1 MKDIAENYQLL
12 DVKTL
17 HQNEDN
23 PRSIDDEMFRKLRC
37 SILLFDKM
45 LRLRPLVQRNLEVL
59 GGNMR
64 LKSLH
69 WILSATREE
78 MANLLHGIEA
88 WEQKKEDEKVALME
102 HWEKWQRNPMVPTLD
117 ANDFTDKEVEEF
129 IAKDNISYG
138 RWCNRILKK
147 WNQKNLEDWGLAVKK
162 AKDGKNV
169 AEVPFTEVLNES
181 HNYVVLYFDNQVD
194 WLQAKTLLGI
204 KPARCL
210 STKIGE
216 NNINSNKVGEGRVL
230 RGAEAINRLLNA
242 KKRGGK
248 K

>member
-1 MKDIAENYQLL
+1 MPENYQLL
-12 DVKTL
+12 DVRTL
-17 HQNEDN
+17 HQNADN

-45 LRLRPLVQRNLEVL
+45 LRLRPLVQKNLEVL

-69 WILSATREE
+69 WIVSATREE
-78 MANLLHGIEA
+78 MMNLLHGIDA
-88 WEQKKEDEKVALME
+88 WDHKIDDEKKALLE
-102 HWEKWQRNPMVPTLD
+102 YWENWQRQPMVPTLD

-147 WNQKNLEDWGLAVKK
+147 WNQKSLDDWGVAVKK
-162 AKDGKNV
+162 AKEGKNV

-210 STKIGE
+210 STKNGE
-216 NNINSNKVGEGRVL
+216 NNINANKVGEGRVL

>member
-1 MKDIAENYQLL
+1 MAENYQLL

-129 IAKDNISYG
+129 M
-138 RWCNRILKK
+138 
-147 WNQKNLEDWGLAVKK
+147 
-162 AKDGKNV
+162 
-169 AEVPFTEVLNES
+169 F
-181 HNYVVLYFDNQVD
+181 
-194 WLQAKTLLGI
+194 
-204 KPARCL
+204 
-210 STKIGE
+210 
-216 NNINSNKVGEGRVL
+216 
-230 RGAEAINRLLNA
+230 
-242 KKRGGK
+242 
-248 K
+248 

>member
-1 MKDIAENYQLL
+1 METTNYDLQYI
-12 DVKTL
+12 DVRTL
-17 HQNEDN
+17 HQNADN
-23 PRSIDDEMFRKLRC
+23 PRQIDEEMFRKLRV

-45 LRLRPLVQRNLEVL
+45 LRVRPLVQKDNEVV

-64 LKSLH
+64 LKSLQ
-69 WILSATREE
+69 WIVSATRDE
-78 MANLLHGIEA
+78 MCAILKGIEA
-88 WEQKKEDEKVALME
+88 WEKKTEEQKRTLLAK
-102 HWEKWQRNPMVPTLD
+102 WEEWQRKPIAPTLS
-117 ANDFTDKEVEEF
+117 AYDFSDDELKEF

-138 RWCNRILKK
+138 RWLNRILKT
-147 WNQKNLEDWGLAVKK
+147 WNQKALDDWGAAIKK
-162 AKDGKNV
+162 AKEGKNV

-204 KPARCL
+204 KAARCL

-216 NNINSNKVGEGRVL
+216 NNINANKVGEGRVL

-242 KKRGGK
+242 KKKGGK